1 MAEQTDSL
9 YFADYAEFIC
19 EHFSDRVV
27 NIATINEPQIIS
39 GLGYMN
45 GLHAPGKKLDCIS
58 VLSVI
63 HHLALAHGLV
73 AKMRAVA
80 KQPIKTG
87 FQALATCVFLQ
98 VNVMKILMLQE
109 LKVSRLLPET

>member
-1 MAEQTDSL
+1 
-9 YFADYAEFIC
+9 
-19 EHFSDRVV
+19 
-27 NIATINEPQIIS
+27 
-39 GLGYMN
+39 MN

-63 HHLALAHGLV
+63 HHLALAHGLAV
-73 AKMRAVA
+73 AKMRAIA

>member
-1 MAEQTDSL
+1 MQNL
-9 YFADYAEFIC
+9 YVSI
-19 EHFSDRVV
+19 FSDRVV

-63 HHLALAHGLV
+63 HHLALAHGLAV
-73 AKMRAVA
+73 AKMRAIA

-87 FQALATCVFLQ
+87 FFKHWRLVFSC
-98 VNVMKILMLQE
+98 K
-109 LKVSRLLPET
+109 